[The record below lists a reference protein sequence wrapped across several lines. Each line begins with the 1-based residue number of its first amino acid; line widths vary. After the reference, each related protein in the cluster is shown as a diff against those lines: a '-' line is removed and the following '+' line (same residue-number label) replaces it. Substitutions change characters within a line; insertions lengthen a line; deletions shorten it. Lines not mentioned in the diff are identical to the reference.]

1 MDIIDWSALEAYREV
16 MGEEA
21 DSFIADIVQT
31 YLNNS
36 QTLMTQ
42 LSEAFQ
48 AGDVA
53 TFHRTAHTLKSSSAT
68 VGATAVSELAL
79 TLEKTTVSEFPA
91 DTEKLL
97 ANLKQAYQEVI
108 TRLEEFLKAS

>member
-21 DSFIADIVQT
+21 DNFIADIVQT

-36 QTLMTQ
+36 QTLMAQ
-42 LSEAFQ
+42 LSKAFQ
-48 AGDVA
+48 AGDVTA
-53 TFHRTAHTLKSSSAT
+53 FHRTAHTLKSSSAT

-79 TLEKTTVSEFPA
+79 TLEKATVSEFPA
-91 DTEKLL
+91 NTAKLL
-97 ANLKQAYQEVI
+97 ADLKQVYQEAI
-108 TRLEEFLKAS
+108 AKLEQFLKAT